1 MKKIL
6 KKIIPQKLLARITPL
21 YHRVIAFLGALR
33 YRFPSREITVV
44 GVTGTKGK
52 TTTVELLAAIFQNAG
67 YKTALS
73 SSVRFKVGHRSWR
86 NTTKTSM
93 PGRAMLQK
101 LLRHAVR
108 EKCDIAI
115 IEMTSEGAKQFRHTH
130 IDLDAFVFLNIAPE
144 HIESHGSFE
153 NYLNAKVELSSALTK
168 SKKKR
173 KILLLNRDYDESKQ
187 FLKLKKDVGEVY
199 TFSIKD
205 AEPYRVLSDGI
216 IFRVEGKDVRSPLPG
231 EFNIKNAVAACATAR
246 VFDVPLGAIQ
256 KTLAE
261 FRGVRGR
268 VEKIELGEDFDV
280 YVDYAHTP
288 DSFEALFKSFP
299 SKRIIA
305 VFGSSGGG
313 RDKWKRPVLGRIAD
327 AYASEIILTNE
338 DPHDDDPKKILSDI
352 AEGIRSTR
360 FDVIVDRREAIREA
374 LRRGRVNTTILVL
387 GKGAESFQI
396 IGGAT
401 RSWNDAQVVREEYEA
416 LQIERLQA
424 QTQKP
429 TAEERV
435 FKKERKARSQSR
447 KKR

>member
-6 KKIIPQKLLARITPL
+6 KKIIPTTFLARLVPL
-21 YHRVIAFLGALR
+21 YHRALAFVGALR
-33 YRFPSREITVV
+33 YGFPSRDITVI

-52 TTTVELLAAIFQNAG
+52 TTTVELLAAMFQNAG

-73 SSVRFKVGHRSWR
+73 NSLRFKIGHHSWR

-93 PGRAMLQK
+93 PGRALLQK
-101 LLRHAVR
+101 LLRHAVQER
-108 EKCDIAI
+108 CDIAI
-115 IEMTSEGAKQFRHTH
+115 IEMTSEGAKQFRHTY

-153 NYLNAKVELSSALTK
+153 NYLNAKVELASALTQ

-187 FLKLKKDVGEVY
+187 FLKLKKGVGEVY

-205 AEPYRVLSDGI
+205 AEPYRALSDGI
-216 IFRVEGKDVRSPLPG
+216 VFHVEGKDVRSPLLG
-231 EFNIKNAVAACATAR
+231 EFNIKNAVAASATAR
-246 VFDVPLGAIQ
+246 VFDVPLSAIQ

-261 FRGVRGR
+261 FKGVRGR
-268 VEKIELGEDFDV
+268 AEKIELGEDFDV

-305 VFGSSGGG
+305 VFGSAGGG
-313 RDKWKRPVLGRIAD
+313 RDTWKRPALGRVAD
-327 AYASEIILTNE
+327 SYASEIILTTD
-338 DPHDDDPKKILSDI
+338 DPYDDDPKKILSDI
-352 AEGIRSTR
+352 AGGIRSTR
-360 FDVIVDRREAIREA
+360 FDIIVDRREAIREA
-374 LRRGRVNTTILVL
+374 LRRGRLNTAILILGMGAGPYQTIAGV
-387 GKGAESFQI
+387 AHE
-396 IGGAT
+396 
-401 RSWNDAQVVREEYEA
+401 WDDARVVREEYEA
-416 LQIERLQA
+416 LRIERLEKESSKE
-424 QTQKP
+424 T
-429 TAEERV
+429 EEKV
-435 FKKERKARSQSR
+435 FKKERRAQSRSR